1 MVTKYHE
8 DTGRAVQCSAVHA
21 RAQLSRELASAP
33 PAPPAPP
40 IPLRA
45 WVSVTVHGRDS
56 ATSSSDH
63 LLFLFYAFLC
73 LIYIYIYILND
84 PSASP
89 CLLPRTHRTTG
100 RCIAK
105 CSAVPSRTSNPFTH
119 PSIDRSLSSSTRPS
133 GRRRTSTPSYVTLLQ
148 RPESW
153 EKREGA
159 RSRTD
164 DNGRSRTET
173 RFWRHTCMLNARL
186 PSS

>member
-73 LIYIYIYILND
+73 LIYIYILND